1 MIGFSKEKEFYM
13 QLQNQLFEMI
23 PESWKTIL
31 LYTSII
37 DIPGGKP
44 KAEMYLYYI
53 PKGLLKR
60 KPVNCYEIPNL
71 FDIDEE
77 EYSRLITN
85 LYNTIKLLRDAY
97 KKRKGEAWTT
107 IDITCQ
113 LDKFI
118 VKYGFEDLRNS
129 EYTPEQR
136 HIIWRYK
143 NLNIDLDTLG
153 RSERKVL
160 DYYIQESK
168 VSLQPREEICTVPI
182 YERPVQAVIDYEKS
196 LTIDEIVARDT
207 EAKRQEEKRQK
218 KLEKKRRKKKLD
230 FIDEEETE
238 TIIKNQILKGLS
250 EEK

>member
-1 MIGFSKEKEFYM
+1 MIGFPKEKEFYM
-13 QLQNQLFEMI
+13 QLQSQLFEMI
-23 PESWKTIL
+23 PESWKTIF
-31 LYTSII
+31 LYTSIM
-37 DIPGGKP
+37 DIPNSKP

-53 PKGLLKR
+53 PKGILKR
-60 KPVNCYEIPNL
+60 KPVNCYEIPSL

-85 LYNTIKLLRDAY
+85 LYNTIKLLRDSY
-97 KKRKGEAWTT
+97 KNYKNEAWTT
-107 IDITCQ
+107 IDIICQ
-113 LDKFI
+113 IDKFI
-118 VKYGFEDLRNS
+118 IKYGFEDLRNS

-143 NLNIDLDTLG
+143 NLNIDLDTLN

-160 DYYIQESK
+160 DYYIQQSK
-168 VSLQPREEICTVPI
+168 INFEPRIEICSVPI
-182 YERPVQAVIDYEKS
+182 YEKPVQAVIDYEKS

-230 FIDEEETE
+230 ILEDDTE
-238 TIIKNQILKGLS
+238 TIISNQILK
-250 EEK
+250 